1 MEPRKSVSRS
11 GVTLN
16 SVPVTMR
23 SVGRK
28 IMDLSVTEE
37 RLIADT
43 MAVHEIIYA
52 MRML

>member
-1 MEPRKSVSRS
+1 MEPRKSVSGS

-37 RLIADT
+37 RLIAET
-43 MAVHEIIYA
+43 MEVHEIIYTV
-52 MRML
+52 MML